1 MKRGRY
7 ASYIYIYV
15 VDDGK
20 LFYIPEILTVFCKVF
35 LHKNRYTFL
44 RVNVLTVLNT
54 ITFVQKYHAY
64 VSLVNDGCAN
74 SNLVP
79 EYFAVSL

>member
-1 MKRGRY
+1 MN
-7 ASYIYIYV
+7 IYV

-20 LFYIPEILTVFCKVF
+20 LFCIPEILTVFGNAL

-44 RVNVLTVLNT
+44 RVNVVTVLNT

-64 VSLVNDGCAN
+64 VSLVNDGYAN
-74 SNLVP
+74 SNPVP
-79 EYFAVSL
+79 EYFAAFSS